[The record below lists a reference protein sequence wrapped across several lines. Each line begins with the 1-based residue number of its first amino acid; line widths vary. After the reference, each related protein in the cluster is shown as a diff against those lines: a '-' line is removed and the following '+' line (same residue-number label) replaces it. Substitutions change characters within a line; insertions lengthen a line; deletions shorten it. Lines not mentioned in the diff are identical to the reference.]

1 MAGNAKSFF
10 CLALLL
16 ATFLFTS
23 GARPLNDAE
32 AGSGISMTKGME
44 VLLEDLS
51 LAIEGIKTGGPSS
64 GGEGH
69 ALTDVVTN
77 SVFLPFSSSTYQK
90 LSGGSSLSVENPGD
104 VLISPNSTFSAG
116 FYPVGN
122 YAYAFAIWF
131 SKPSCLVLQHCTVV
145 WMANRDHPVNGQR
158 SKLLLLRTGNLIL
171 TDAGQF
177 NVWATDTSS
186 LPSVQLQLNE
196 YGNLVLSNSEGIT
209 LWQSFDSPTDT
220 LLPLQPLT
228 RHTTLVSA
236 RKNGNYSTG
245 FYKFFFDDDNVLRLL
260 FDGPEISSVYWPNV
274 WLLSSQAG
282 RSAYNSRRNAMIDS
296 FGNFTSSDDL
306 SFLSADYGANWIQRR
321 LTIDY
326 DGNLRLYSREE
337 GKQTWVVSW
346 QAISQPCRAHGLC
359 GENSLCRYGPS
370 TGRKCSCVQGYKTKN
385 QTDWSYGCE
394 PEFDVSLNA
403 RHEYTFVHLRNAE
416 FYGYDYEVFYNKTLK
431 ECETECLQRVG
442 CKGFQYKF
450 NGNGVYECFP
460 KALLRNGHQPPNFD
474 GDVYIK
480 LPKSYVSLKKEE
492 LSKETISLGCRQ
504 NYTIN
509 LERSYVEGQENGVVK
524 FMLWF
529 ACALGGI
536 EIVSIFLVWL
546 LLSRAQQEENVAKEG
561 YLLAATGFKR
571 MTFDELKKATK
582 NFSQEIGRGGAGI
595 VYKGVLSDGRVVA
608 VKRLNEA
615 NQGEAEFL
623 AEVNTIGKLNHMNL
637 IEMWGFCAEK
647 KHRLLVYEYMEHGSL
662 AEMLDSHQLD
672 WEKRYDIALGCAK
685 GLAYLHEECL
695 EWILHCDVKP
705 QNILLDSGYRPKVSD
720 FGLSVLLD
728 RSKLSNRSFPKI
740 RGTRGYMAPEWV
752 FNRPITSKVDVYSY
766 GIVMLEMVSGKN
778 PRKGIELIEGGKGE
792 MDLVTWVKEKKE
804 GAESKETW
812 VEEIIDRTL
821 EGNYDKKKM
830 EILVAVALDC
840 VQEDRD
846 ARPTMTQVVERL
858 LRPTH

>member
-1 MAGNAKSFF
+1 
-10 CLALLL
+10 
-16 ATFLFTS
+16 
-23 GARPLNDAE
+23 
-32 AGSGISMTKGME
+32 
-44 VLLEDLS
+44 
-51 LAIEGIKTGGPSS
+51 
-64 GGEGH
+64 
-69 ALTDVVTN
+69 
-77 SVFLPFSSSTYQK
+77 
-90 LSGGSSLSVENPGD
+90 
-104 VLISPNSTFSAG
+104 
-116 FYPVGN
+116 
-122 YAYAFAIWF
+122 
-131 SKPSCLVLQHCTVV
+131 
-145 WMANRDHPVNGQR
+145 
-158 SKLLLLRTGNLIL
+158 
-171 TDAGQF
+171 
-177 NVWATDTSS
+177 
-186 LPSVQLQLNE
+186 
-196 YGNLVLSNSEGIT
+196 
-209 LWQSFDSPTDT
+209 
-220 LLPLQPLT
+220 
-228 RHTTLVSA
+228 
-236 RKNGNYSTG
+236 
-245 FYKFFFDDDNVLRLL
+245 
-260 FDGPEISSVYWPNV
+260 
-274 WLLSSQAG
+274 
-282 RSAYNSRRNAMIDS
+282 
-296 FGNFTSSDDL
+296 
-306 SFLSADYGANWIQRR
+306 
-321 LTIDY
+321 
-326 DGNLRLYSREE
+326 
-337 GKQTWVVSW
+337 
-346 QAISQPCRAHGLC
+346 
-359 GENSLCRYGPS
+359 
-370 TGRKCSCVQGYKTKN
+370 
-385 QTDWSYGCE
+385 
-394 PEFDVSLNA
+394 FDVSLNA

-416 FYGYDYEVFYNKTLK
+416 FYGYDYEIFYNKTLK
-431 ECETECLQRVG
+431 ECETECLQR
-442 CKGFQYKF
+442 
-450 NGNGVYECFP
+450 
-460 KALLRNGHQPPNFD
+460 ALLRNGHQPPNFD

-608 VKRLNEA
+608 VKRLNQA
-615 NQGEAEFL
+615 NQGEAE
-623 AEVNTIGKLNHMNL
+623 
-637 IEMWGFCAEK
+637 
-647 KHRLLVYEYMEHGSL
+647 LLVYEYMEHGSL

-720 FGLSVLLD
+720 FGLSELLD
-728 RSKLSNRSFPKI
+728 RSKLSNHSFPKI
-740 RGTRGYMAPEWV
+740 RGTGGYMAPEWV

-766 GIVMLEMVSGKN
+766 GIVMLEMVSRKN
-778 PRKGIELIEGGKGE
+778 PRKGIELMEGGEGE

>member
-23 GARPLNDAE
+23 GTRPLNDAE
-32 AGSGISMTKGME
+32 ASSGISMTKRME
-44 VLLEDLS
+44 VLLDDLS

-64 GGEGH
+64 GGDGH
-69 ALTDVVTN
+69 AVTDVVIN
-77 SVFLPFSSSTYQK
+77 SVFLRFSSSTYQK
-90 LSGGSSLSVENPGD
+90 LSEGSSLSVENPGD

-122 YAYAFAIWF
+122 NAYAFAIWF

-196 YGNLVLSNSEGIT
+196 YGNLVLSNSEGTT

-228 RHTTLVSA
+228 RHTTL
-236 RKNGNYSTG
+236 
-245 FYKFFFDDDNVLRLL
+245 FFFDDNNVLRLL
-260 FDGPEISSVYWPNV
+260 FDGPEISSVYWPDV

-296 FGNFTSSDDL
+296 FGNFSSSDDL

-321 LTIDY
+321 LT
-326 DGNLRLYSREE
+326 GEE

-403 RHEYTFVHLRNAE
+403 RHEYIFIHLR
-416 FYGYDYEVFYNKTLK
+416 
-431 ECETECLQRVG
+431 
-442 CKGFQYKF
+442 FQYKF
-450 NGNGVYECFP
+450 NGNGVYECLP

-546 LLSRAQQEENVAKEG
+546 LLSKAKQEENVAKEG

-582 NFSQEIGRGGAGI
+582 NFSQEIGRGG
-595 VYKGVLSDGRVVA
+595 VRVVA

-647 KHRLLVYEYMEHGSL
+647 KHKLLVYEYMEHGSL
-662 AEMLDSHQLD
+662 AEKLDSHQLD
-672 WEKRYDIALGCAK
+672 WEKRYDIALGSAK

-720 FGLSVLLD
+720 FGLSELLD
-728 RSKLSNRSFPKI
+728 RSKLSNHSFSKI
-740 RGTRGYMAPEWV
+740 RGTRGYMAPEWL

-778 PRKGIELIEGGKGE
+778 PRKGIELMKGGEGE
-792 MDLVTWVKEKKE
+792 MDLVTWVKEKKK
-804 GAESKETW
+804 GADSKETC

-821 EGNYDKKKM
+821 EGNCDKKKM
-830 EILVAVALDC
+830 KILVAVSLDC

>member
-1 MAGNAKSFF
+1 MDFLYFS
-10 CLALLL
+10 LL
-16 ATFLFTS
+16 
-23 GARPLNDAE
+23 
-32 AGSGISMTKGME
+32 
-44 VLLEDLS
+44 VLS
-51 LAIEGIKTGGPSS
+51 LI
-64 GGEGH
+64 
-69 ALTDVVTN
+69 
-77 SVFLPFSSSTYQK
+77 VFLRFSSSTYQK
-90 LSGGSSLSVENPGD
+90 LSEGSSLSVENPGD

-122 YAYAFAIWF
+122 NAYAFAIWF

-196 YGNLVLSNSEGIT
+196 YGNLVLSNSEGTT

-236 RKNGNYSTG
+236 RRNGNYST
-245 FYKFFFDDDNVLRLL
+245 
-260 FDGPEISSVYWPNV
+260 
-274 WLLSSQAG
+274 
-282 RSAYNSRRNAMIDS
+282 
-296 FGNFTSSDDL
+296 
-306 SFLSADYGANWIQRR
+306 
-321 LTIDY
+321 
-326 DGNLRLYSREE
+326 
-337 GKQTWVVSW
+337 
-346 QAISQPCRAHGLC
+346 
-359 GENSLCRYGPS
+359 
-370 TGRKCSCVQGYKTKN
+370 
-385 QTDWSYGCE
+385 
-394 PEFDVSLNA
+394 
-403 RHEYTFVHLRNAE
+403 
-416 FYGYDYEVFYNKTLK
+416 
-431 ECETECLQRVG
+431 
-442 CKGFQYKF
+442 GFQYKF

-546 LLSRAQQEENVAKEG
+546 LLSKAKQEENVAKEG

-582 NFSQEIGRGGAGI
+582 NFSQEIGRGG
-595 VYKGVLSDGRVVA
+595 VRVVA

-647 KHRLLVYEYMEHGSL
+647 KHKLLVYEYMEHGSL
-662 AEMLDSHQLD
+662 AEKLDSHQLD
-672 WEKRYDIALGCAK
+672 WEKRYDIALGSAK

-720 FGLSVLLD
+720 FGLSELLD
-728 RSKLSNRSFPKI
+728 RSKLSNHSFSKI
-740 RGTRGYMAPEWV
+740 RGTRGYMAPEWL

-778 PRKGIELIEGGKGE
+778 PRKGIELMKGGEGE
-792 MDLVTWVKEKKE
+792 MDLVTWVKEKKK
-804 GAESKETW
+804 GADSKETC

-821 EGNYDKKKM
+821 EGNCDKKKM
-830 EILVAVALDC
+830 KILVAVSLDC